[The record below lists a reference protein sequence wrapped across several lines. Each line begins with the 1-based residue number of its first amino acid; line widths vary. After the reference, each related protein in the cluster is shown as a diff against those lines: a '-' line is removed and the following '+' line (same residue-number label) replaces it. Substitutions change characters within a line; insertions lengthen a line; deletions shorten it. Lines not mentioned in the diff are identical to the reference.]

1 METKA
6 VILHRNFAKTF
17 NFSHTIMKKSFLFLG
32 LFVAMAITVSP
43 VYAWEPNDSIVR
55 LFFEQPIIDPIKDN
69 PRMPI
74 HPLTIGQA
82 GHTLH
87 FPELG
92 DFVLNLYSEDEVG
105 NLTLEYTET
114 ILASTSST
122 QLPSDLSGMYVIEIV
137 CHGQRF
143 RGEIEL

>member
-1 METKA
+1 MK
-6 VILHRNFAKTF
+6 KTF
-17 NFSHTIMKKSFLFLG
+17 FALG
-32 LFVAMAITVSP
+32 VFVAMAITTIQTHAQV
-43 VYAWEPNDSIVR
+43 PNDSIVR
-55 LFFEQPIIDPIKDN
+55 LYFELPGIQPEVDQ
-69 PRMPI
+69 PRTPAR
-74 HPLTIGQA
+74 PLTIGQT

-92 DFVLNLYSEDEVG
+92 EFVLNLYSEDEAG

>member
-1 METKA
+1 MK
-6 VILHRNFAKTF
+6 KTF
-17 NFSHTIMKKSFLFLG
+17 FALG
-32 LFVAMAITVSP
+32 VFVAMAISP
-43 VYAWEPNDSIVR
+43 TLGVAQEPFIESTINLTLIDTTPVKDYPRTPVRPLSIG
-55 LFFEQPIIDPIKDN
+55 LS
-69 PRMPI
+69 
-74 HPLTIGQA
+74 GY
-82 GHTLH
+82 TLH